1 MNTQP
6 TIIILGGGIGGIVA
20 ANVLAKKVGKVA
32 KIVLID
38 KQKNHMFPPALLHLM
53 LGERK
58 LQEVLKPLSLLEKKG
73 VEVVSDEVTKINH
86 KEKTVTTKNHQLSYD
101 YLVIALGAQMFPENI
116 VGLRTGYNL
125 YSFEDADKLKT
136 ALENFK
142 KGKIAIVISSLPFK
156 CPAAPYEAALLL
168 DAYFT
173 KKKLRQ
179 NIELSV
185 FTPEPLPMPSAGA
198 VIGNAIKD
206 MLQSRTIN
214 FYPNVGLQE
223 VLEKTHQLV
232 FATGAKYDF
241 DLLLFIP
248 PHQGTT
254 VIKEAGLGNETGFIP
269 VDKHT
274 LETTYPNVF
283 AIGDANV
290 ILLSSGKPLPKAGVF
305 AHAQAQVVA
314 DIIVSRIKG
323 RKETKKYDGKAS
335 CFLETG
341 FGKAGFASGN
351 LYTEPLPLMNMK
363 QPSKIWYLL
372 KMKYEKYW
380 LWKWF

>member
-6 TIIILGGGIGGIVA
+6 TIIILGGGIGGVVA
-20 ANVLAKKVGKVA
+20 ANVLAKKVGKSS

-38 KQKNHMFPPALLHLM
+38 KQKNHIFPPALLHLM
-53 LGERK
+53 LGEREPK
-58 LQEVLKPLSLLEKKG
+58 DIQKPLSRLEKNG
-73 VEVVSDEVTKINH
+73 VEVISDEVKKINH
-86 KEKTVTTKNHQLSYD
+86 KEKTVQTRNHKFSYD
-101 YLVIALGAQMFPENI
+101 YLVIALGAQMLPENI
-116 VGLRTGYNL
+116 AGLNTGYNL

-136 ALENFK
+136 VLENFK
-142 KGKIAIVISSLPFK
+142 KGKIAVVISSLPFK
-156 CPAAPYEAALLL
+156 CPAAPYEAAFLL

-185 FTPEPLPMPSAGA
+185 FTPESLPMPSAGA
-198 VIGNAIKD
+198 AIGNEIKD
-206 MLQSRTIN
+206 MLNSRTVN
-214 FYPNVGLQE
+214 FYPNVGLQK

-232 FATGAKYDF
+232 FASGAKYDF

-248 PHQGTT
+248 PHQGTA

-269 VDKHT
+269 VDKYT

-305 AHAQAQVVA
+305 AHAEAEVVA
-314 DIIVSRIKG
+314 DTIACRIKG
-323 RKETKKYDGKAS
+323 KKETKKNDGKAS

-341 FGKAGFASGN
+341 FDKAGFASGN
-351 LYTEPLPLMNMK
+351 LYTEPLPLMNMRK
-363 QPSKIWYLL
+363 PSKVWYLG
-372 KMKYEKYW
+372 KMKLEKYW